1 MNLTIEMTTM
11 KHSILRRLAGVVGGC
26 LLVLAG
32 QAGATPHDDTE
43 VYFNRGTLTGNNLP
57 NILFILDTS
66 LSMFQAVSEEEGAGD
81 RITALKTALNRV
93 LDEVRD
99 INVGLMRFTSFD
111 GGAVLLP
118 LAELDSDVTDIP
130 SETASYTAFIT
141 QGENDAREQRAGAG
155 ANTVKLNEQRI
166 EDVFAVRASS
176 GAGTLGARTAVE
188 KSYVVDDTNEDAN
201 QSMAAKPASA
211 GVMTLDG
218 AALTVS
224 SGFDIGLQ
232 FDNEDRSKTD
242 GRALRIPPNALIE
255 EATLEFE
262 LDDDTRKSRAEFI
275 IRNNLVDA
283 GTGLGIPPEEAAGL
297 LDNVTL
303 DFNASAFDVYDRA
316 HAPDGAASGEVKW
329 NLPAVAAAASEKKD
343 GYDLKTPDLK
353 ALVQSMVSQGCTTRS
368 SASTTPATFS
378 DAGCVFQGDK
388 LGFRLT
394 RYFSDNFQ
402 DNVKLAGSGERVFE
416 SHDKTGGMAPRLN
429 VKYKQFETNG
439 QQALIGLRF
448 EQVRIPRGATVTDAR
463 LIFTPAA
470 DAKRAMSWTIQAE
483 KTGNSAAFAEAD
495 GDLSN
500 RAKTSASQTWTL
512 PDWEEDKPV
521 KSLDL
526 TSVVKEVTDQAG
538 WSGGNALTFLISRN
552 ANASSLDYK
561 RKFFSVEG
569 DPARAVRFEYTY
581 NFGEFADISSSVSRR
596 VAASS
601 DDAEQREPDSRGDF
615 NDNLLD
621 FGRNWIGLR
630 FPGVTVPQ
638 NATITRAY
646 MRFYSRTNT
655 SRTTTYTIRGE
666 NSADAATYSRASRAI
681 TGRSYL
687 PRTVSWSPARWQR
700 NRWYESADIKD
711 LVQQQVELAGWRSGN
726 ALAFRVDKG
735 GQRRRVASFDRRA
748 GGTQAP
754 RLVIEYSFPGEAR
767 KAFKNVRERLEELV
781 DEISPLGATPIQRAM
796 IEAANYWRGGAI
808 GSGLGRGVET
818 PLSNV
823 ADPRRLEFF
832 LAQLRSTRA
841 VVNRYRQTARI
852 SHPGS
857 YCESEDDCGNASTN
871 ATGARPTNQYG
882 VHNPAGCDPA
892 KNPNTLACEGQKI
905 ETSGTLDYISPF
917 KSTLECQSNFQV
929 LLTDGSPS
937 SGSTSTLAAM
947 QTLIGKTCAEN
958 SNFNQK
964 CTPDLAEFLAEND
977 QSTALTGNQTV
988 KTYTIGFNLGS
999 GETAEGARAHLQ
1011 DIAEKG
1017 KGEYY
1022 NATTADSLV
1031 TVLED
1036 IVDSLKQD
1044 ITPGFPAAPVAAN
1057 TFNRL
1062 FNRDNIYFGAFAPAP
1077 GQLNFENQRWAG
1089 NLKKYQLCLNPAPGK
1104 ANCASDTDIGNILD
1118 QRGDL
1123 AIESSGSTVPLAR
1136 QGRFK
1141 TTARS
1146 FWTGFDDGGRIPEG
1160 GAGGRITDYQKR
1172 TLYTDV
1178 NNSGTA
1184 PPNTALSSAGFKLE
1198 AGTLT
1203 TADTLRAVW
1212 DAVCQTTH
1220 ASGASPDAD
1229 CKADLEWLLGRDVDD
1244 EDKDESTADTRFV
1257 FSDPLHSSPVVLTY
1271 GKRTPS
1277 EGAAK
1282 FLDKLLIGTNA
1293 GGLHFINGETGA
1305 EQWAFMPN
1313 ALLKKQRAQ
1322 RQNSATPEGGNRP
1335 YGLDATPVLRI
1346 EDKDNDGTI
1355 EPADGDKV
1363 HVYMA
1368 MRRGGN
1374 AIYALD
1380 ITGTVTSETATSDVV
1395 PKFLW
1400 RIDGVDNTVVSRG
1413 AGVGKGNFSR
1423 MGQTFSEPVLATIN
1437 TSAGRKTVLIFGG
1450 GYDANLDR
1458 DKQAAADGTER
1469 PGRRFGLE
1477 AGKPNQGNAIYVVD
1491 ADTGDLIFWIGHD
1504 SDAGEGISAS
1514 GANIQVPDMFYSI
1527 AAKVNVFDSDG
1538 DGLDDRLYVGDTA
1551 GNVWRVDLGADITP
1565 GGATP
1570 EGATVVGRFASLS
1583 TAGTLANERRIFY
1596 RPAVVQVRD
1605 TRFSNAERGEYDYVV
1620 VVTGNRANPLADG
1633 TDDRL
1638 YALRD
1643 AQTGRM
1649 SGSNGVAS
1657 AYPLALPGTVGG
1669 TGAAAGRPLNNTDLV
1684 AVSPNLTTGL
1694 TGTVAEK
1701 GAEGWY
1707 LELKTAGTG
1716 VGPANRTGEKALAP
1730 PLVLSGNIL
1739 FTTYVPVIGTESAP
1753 LDPCKVEVGGG
1764 RAYNLGILTG
1774 RAGLNWSASDPKN
1787 TRTADAVFEL
1797 KTGGIPPQVVPLYT
1811 TKGIKYLVGKE
1822 TPPGFS
1828 ENKAVKTYW
1837 YLGPESE

>member
-1 MNLTIEMTTM
+1 MNLTIETTTM

-32 QAGATPHDDTE
+32 HAGATPHDDTE
-43 VYFNRGTLTGNNLP
+43 IYFNRGTLTGENLP

-66 LSMFQAVSEEEGAGD
+66 LSMVQPVAGEGEGEGD
-81 RITALKTALNRV
+81 RITALKAALDRV
-93 LDEVRD
+93 LDSVRD

-118 LAELDSDVTDIP
+118 IAELDSDVTDIP
-130 SETASYTAFIT
+130 SETASYSALIT

-155 ANTVKLNEQRI
+155 ANTVSLNDERI

-176 GAGTLGARTAVE
+176 GAGTLGERTAEE

-201 QSMAAKPASA
+201 QSMATKPTSA

-218 AALTVS
+218 AALTLS

-232 FDNEDRSKTD
+232 FDNEDQSKTE

-262 LDDDTRKSRAEFI
+262 IDDATKKDSARFIIEGNLLNLYRSQGLSGPQLEFI
-275 IRNNLVDA
+275 QDYTA
-283 GTGLGIPPEEAAGL
+283 P
-297 LDNVTL
+297 
-303 DFNASAFDVYDRA
+303 DFNASAYDVFDR
-316 HAPDGAASGEVKW
+316 PQTSGVDW
-329 NLPAVAAAASEKKD
+329 NLPRVTGTATEKIA

-353 ALVQSMVSQGCTTRS
+353 ALVQNIVSQGCTTRS
-368 SASTTPATFS
+368 GASTTPATFS

-394 RYFSDNFQ
+394 RYFSNNTQ
-402 DNVKLAGSGERVFE
+402 DNVQLVGSGERVFE
-416 SHDKTGGMAPRLN
+416 SHDKTGGMPPRLN

-470 DAKRAMSWTIQAE
+470 DAKQAMSWTIQAE
-483 KTGNSAAFAEAD
+483 KTGNSAAFAATD

-500 RAKTSASQTWTL
+500 RAKTSASATWTL
-512 PDWEEDKPV
+512 TDWQEDKPV

-526 TSVVKEVTDQAG
+526 TRVVKEVTDQAG

-561 RKFFSVEG
+561 RKFFSFESS
-569 DPARAVRFEYTY
+569 PARAVRLEYTY
-581 NFGEFADISSSVSRR
+581 NFGEFADISSSVSKRT
-596 VAASS
+596 AASG
-601 DDAEQREPDSRGDF
+601 DDAEQRSRTGNGDI
-615 NDNLLD
+615 NDPTLD
-621 FGRNWIGLR
+621 LGRNFVGLR

-646 MRFYSRTNT
+646 LEFYSTQNR
-655 SRTTTYTIRGE
+655 SRSATYTIRGE
-666 NSADAATYSRASRAI
+666 NSADAAAYSTASRAI
-681 TGRSYL
+681 TGRNYL
-687 PRTVSWSPARWQR
+687 SQTVSWSPARWRR
-700 NRWYESADIKD
+700 NRSYQSADIKD
-711 LVQQQVELAGWRSGN
+711 LVQAQVQLADWRSGN
-726 ALAFRVDKG
+726 ALAFRIDQAG
-735 GQRRRVASFDRRA
+735 NRRDRRGAAAFDR
-748 GGTQAP
+748 GSGTEAP

-767 KAFKNVRERLEELV
+767 KAYKTVRERLEELV
-781 DEISPLGATPIQRAM
+781 NEISPFGATPIQRAM
-796 IEAANYWRGGAI
+796 IEAANYWRGGVI
-808 GSGLGRGVET
+808 DSGLKRGVAA
-818 PLSNV
+818 PFPGF
-823 ADPRRLEFF
+823 ADPRRALFI
-832 LAQLRSTRA
+832 LPQQRDLRG
-841 VVNRYRQTARI
+841 VLNQYRETAKI

-857 YCESEDDCGNASTN
+857 YCESEDDCGNADTN

-882 VHNPAGCDPA
+882 VYNPAGCDPA
-892 KNPNTLACEGQKI
+892 KNPNTLACKTQEIQTK
-905 ETSGTLDYISPF
+905 TSGTLDYISPF

-937 SGSTSTLAAM
+937 IGGRSAQTAI
-947 QTLIGKTCAEN
+947 QTLIGESTCAEN
-958 SNFNQK
+958 KNGNMK

-977 QSTALTGNQTV
+977 QSTALAGNQTV
-988 KTYTIGFNLGS
+988 KTYTIGFNLGT
-999 GETAEGARAHLQ
+999 GGAAAKAHLQ

-1022 NATTADSLV
+1022 DATTADSLV

-1036 IVDSLKQD
+1036 IVASLQQD

-1104 ANCASDTDIGNILD
+1104 TNCASDTDIGNILD
-1118 QRGDL
+1118 ARGDL

-1160 GAGGRITDYQKR
+1160 GAGGRITDYRKR

-1178 NNSGTA
+1178 NNGGTA
-1184 PPNTALSSAGFKLE
+1184 RPNTALSSAGFKLE

-1220 ASGASPDAD
+1220 ASGASPDAA
-1229 CKADLEWLLGRDVDD
+1229 CKEDLEWMLGRDVDD
-1244 EDKDESTADTRFV
+1244 EDKDSSSADTRFV
-1257 FSDPLHSSPVVLTY
+1257 FSDPLHSSPVVMTY
-1271 GKRTPS
+1271 GKRTPTDGS
-1277 EGAAK
+1277 PAK
-1282 FLDKLLIGTNA
+1282 FFDKLLIGTNS
-1293 GGLHFINGETGA
+1293 GGLHFINGETGE

-1313 ALLKKQRAQ
+1313 ALLKKQRAL
-1322 RQNSATPEGGNRP
+1322 RQNTATLDGGNRP

-1346 EDKDNDGTI
+1346 EDTDNDGTI

-1380 ITGTVTSETATSDVV
+1380 ITGTVTSETSTSDVT

-1400 RIDGVDNTVVSRG
+1400 RIDGVNNTAVSRG
-1413 AGVGKGNFSR
+1413 PGVGKGNFSR
-1423 MGQTFSEPVLATIN
+1423 MGQTFSEPVLAKIN

-1491 ADTGDLIFWIGHD
+1491 ADSGELIFWIGHD
-1504 SDAGEGISAS
+1504 SDSGEGISAS
-1514 GANIQVPDMFYSI
+1514 GANIEVPDMFYSI
-1527 AAKVNVFDSDG
+1527 AARVNVFDSDG

-1565 GGATP
+1565 GGARP
-1570 EGATVVGRFASLS
+1570 EGATVVGRFASLA

-1649 SGSNGVAS
+1649 SGTNGVAS

-1669 TGAAAGRPLNNTDLV
+1669 TGAAAGRPLNNSDLV
-1684 AVSPNLTTGL
+1684 AVSPDLTTGL

-1739 FTTYVPVIGTESAP
+1739 FTTYVPVIGTDSAP

-1822 TPPGFS
+1822 TPPGIS
-1828 ENKAVKTYW
+1828 ENQAVKTYW
-1837 YLGPESE
+1837 YLGPE

>member
-1 MNLTIEMTTM
+1 MNQTIETTTM

-32 QAGATPHDDTE
+32 HAGATPHDDTE
-43 VYFNRGTLTGNNLP
+43 IYFNRGTLTGNNLP

-66 LSMFQAVSEEEGAGD
+66 LSMVQPVAEEEGAGD
-81 RITALKTALNRV
+81 RITALKTALDRV

-141 QGENDAREQRAGAG
+141 EGENDAREQRAGAG
-155 ANTVKLNEQRI
+155 ANTVSLNDERI
-166 EDVFAVRASS
+166 EDVFAVRVSS
-176 GAGTLGARTAVE
+176 GAGTLGARTAEE

-201 QSMAAKPASA
+201 QSMATKPTSA

-218 AALTVS
+218 QALTLS

-262 LDDDTRKSRAEFI
+262 IDDATKKDRAQFI
-275 IRNNLVDA
+275 IEGNLLPLYTVQFPLSNPGNASQREFLQDYTA
-283 GTGLGIPPEEAAGL
+283 P
-297 LDNVTL
+297 
-303 DFNASAFDVYDRA
+303 DFNASAYAVFDR
-316 HAPDGAASGEVKW
+316 PQTSGVNW
-329 NLPAVAAAASEKKD
+329 NLPRVSGTATEKIT

-394 RYFSDNFQ
+394 RYFSNNTQ
-402 DNVKLAGSGERVFE
+402 DNVQLVGSGERVFE
-416 SHDKTGGMAPRLN
+416 SHDKTGGMPPKLN

-448 EQVRIPRGATVTDAR
+448 ERVRIPRGATVTDAR

-470 DAKRAMSWTIQAE
+470 DEKQAMSWTIQAE
-483 KTGNSAAFAEAD
+483 KTGNSAAFAETD

-512 PDWEEDKPV
+512 PDWQEDKPV
-521 KSLDL
+521 KSVDL

-561 RKFFSVEG
+561 RKFFSFEG
-569 DPARAVRFEYTY
+569 SPARAVRLEYTY
-581 NFGEFADISSSVSRR
+581 NFGEFADISSSVTKRT
-596 VAASS
+596 AASA
-601 DDAEQREPDSRGDF
+601 DDAEQRTAGGPGDF

-666 NSADAATYSRASRAI
+666 NSGNAGAYSTASRAI

-687 PRTVSWSPARWQR
+687 SRTVSWSPSGWQR

-711 LVQQQVELAGWRSGN
+711 LVQAQVQLADWRAGN

-754 RLVIEYSFPGEAR
+754 RLVIEYSFPGEEK
-767 KAFKNVRERLEELV
+767 KAFKTVRERLEELV
-781 DEISPLGATPIQRAM
+781 DEISPFGATPIQRAM

-808 GSGLGRGVET
+808 DSGLDRGVAAI
-818 PLSNV
+818 SGF
-823 ADPRRLEFF
+823 ADPRRLLF
-832 LAQLRSTRA
+832 LLPYQRELRGIL
-841 VVNRYRQTARI
+841 NQYRQTARI

-882 VHNPAGCDPA
+882 VYNPADCDPA
-892 KNPNTLACEGQKI
+892 LNPNTLACKTQEI

-917 KSTLECQSNFQV
+917 KSSLECQSNFQV
-929 LLTDGSPS
+929 LLTDGLPS
-937 SGSTSTLAAM
+937 GGSASVQAAI
-947 QTLIGKTCAEN
+947 QTLIGKSACAEN
-958 SNFNQK
+958 SNASQK

-977 QSTALTGNQTV
+977 QSTALAGKQTV
-988 KTYTIGFNLGS
+988 KTYTIGFNLGTGTS
-999 GETAEGARAHLQ
+999 SAGARAHLQ

-1022 NATTADSLV
+1022 DATTADSLV

-1104 ANCASDTDIGNILD
+1104 TNCESDTDIGNILD
-1118 QRGDL
+1118 ARGDL
-1123 AIESSGSTVPLAR
+1123 AIESGGSTVPLAR

-1160 GAGGRITDYQKR
+1160 GAGGQITDYQKR

-1178 NNSGTA
+1178 NNNGTA
-1184 PPNTALSSAGFKLE
+1184 RPNTALSDAGFKLE

-1212 DAVCQTTH
+1212 DAVCETTH
-1220 ASGASPDAD
+1220 ASGTSPDAD
-1229 CKADLEWLLGRDVDD
+1229 CKADLEWMLGRDVDD
-1244 EDKDESTADTRFV
+1244 EDKDKSTADTRFV
-1257 FSDPLHSSPVVLTY
+1257 FSDPLHSSPVVMTY
-1271 GKRTPS
+1271 GKRLPTDGSP
-1277 EGAAK
+1277 AK
-1282 FLDKLLIGTNA
+1282 FFDKLLIGTNT

-1313 ALLKKQRAQ
+1313 ALLKKQRAL
-1322 RQNSATPEGGNRP
+1322 RQNGATPEGGNRP

-1380 ITGTVTSETATSDVV
+1380 ITGTVSSETATSDVV

-1450 GYDANLDR
+1450 GYDTNLDR
-1458 DKQAAADGTER
+1458 DKQATADRIER
-1469 PGRRFGLE
+1469 AGRRFGLE

-1504 SDAGEGISAS
+1504 ADSGEGISAS
-1514 GANIQVPDMFYSI
+1514 GANIEVADMFYSI
-1527 AAKVNVFDSDG
+1527 AAQVNVFDSDG

-1551 GNVWRVDLGADITP
+1551 GNIWRVDLGADITP

-1570 EGATVVGRFASLS
+1570 EGATVVGRFANLS

-1649 SGSNGVAS
+1649 SGSSGVAT
-1657 AYPLALPGTVGG
+1657 AYPLVLPGTTGG

-1684 AVSPNLTTGL
+1684 AVDPDLTTGL

-1716 VGPANRTGEKALAP
+1716 VGPDNRTGEKALAP

-1739 FTTYVPVIGTESAP
+1739 FTTYVPVIGTTSAP

-1822 TPPGFS
+1822 TPPGIS
-1828 ENKAVKTYW
+1828 ENQAVKTYW
-1837 YLGPESE
+1837 YLERE

>member
-1 MNLTIEMTTM
+1 MNLTIETTTM
-11 KHSILRRLAGVVGGC
+11 KHSILCRLAGVVGGC

-32 QAGATPHDDTE
+32 HAGAAPHDDTE
-43 VYFNRGTLTGNNLP
+43 IYFNRGTLSGENLP

-66 LSMFQAVSEEEGAGD
+66 LSMVRPVTEGEGEGGGD
-81 RITALKTALNRV
+81 RITALKTAMDRV
-93 LDEVRD
+93 LDDVRD

-141 QGENDAREQRAGAG
+141 KGENDAREQSTGAG
-155 ANTVKLNEQRI
+155 ANTVRLNDTRI
-166 EDVFAVRASS
+166 EDVFAVRVSS
-176 GAGTLGARTAVE
+176 GAGTLGGRTVEE
-188 KSYVVDDTNEDAN
+188 KSYVVDDTNEDAQ
-201 QSMAAKPASA
+201 QSMAPRTASA

-218 AALTVS
+218 QALTLS
-224 SGFDIGLQ
+224 AGFDIGLQ
-232 FDNEDRSKTD
+232 FDNEDQSKTD
-242 GRALRIPPNALIE
+242 GAAMRIPPNALIE

-262 LDDDTRKSRAEFI
+262 IDDATKKDRAQFMI
-275 IRNNLVDA
+275 QGNLLNVHNNL
-283 GTGLGIPPEEAAGL
+283 GLTPPEREAVLGNAL
-297 LDNVTL
+297 P
-303 DFNASAFDVYDRA
+303 DFNVAAYDVYGR
-316 HAPDGAASGEVKW
+316 PQTSVINW
-329 NLPAVAAAASEKKD
+329 NLPRVTGTATEKIT

-353 ALVQSMVSQGCTTRS
+353 TLVQSMVSQGCTTPS

-378 DAGCVFQGDK
+378 DAGCLFQGDK
-388 LGFRLT
+388 LSFRLT
-394 RYFSDNFQ
+394 RYYNDHRTN
-402 DNVKLAGSGERVFE
+402 NVVATGSGERVFE

-429 VKYKQFETNG
+429 VKYRQFETNG

-448 EQVRIPRGATVTDAR
+448 ERVRIPRGATVTDAR
-463 LIFTPAA
+463 LVFIPAA
-470 DAKRAMSWTIQAE
+470 DAKQAMSWTIQAE
-483 KTGNSAAFAEAD
+483 KTGNSAAFAATD
-495 GDLSN
+495 GDLSS
-500 RAKTSASQTWTL
+500 RAKTSASETWTL
-512 PDWEEDKPV
+512 PDWQEDKPV

-526 TSVVKEVTDQAG
+526 TRVVQEVTDEGG

-561 RKFFSVEG
+561 RKFFSFEG
-569 DPARAVRFEYTY
+569 DTARTVRLEYTY
-581 NFGEFADISSSVSRR
+581 NFGEFAAVSSQASKRT
-596 VAASS
+596 AASR
-601 DDAEQREPDSRGDF
+601 DDAEQRRSPGNGDI
-615 NDNLLD
+615 NDATLD

-646 MRFYSRTNT
+646 MEFYSTRRRT
-655 SRTTTYTIRGE
+655 RPTTYTLRGE
-666 NSADAATYSRASRAI
+666 NSDDAEAYSTASNAI

-687 PRTVSWSPARWQR
+687 SRTVSWSVPRWES
-700 NRWYESADIKD
+700 NRWYQSADIKD
-711 LVQQQVELAGWRSGN
+711 LVQAQVKLAGWRSGN

-735 GQRRRVASFDRRA
+735 GSRSRVAAYDSGSGA
-748 GGTQAP
+748 NAP
-754 RLVIEYSFPGEAR
+754 RLVIEYSFPGEAKKTF
-767 KAFKNVRERLEELV
+767 KAVRERVEELV
-781 DEISPLGATPIQRAM
+781 DEIKPLGATPIQKAM
-796 IEAANYWRGGAI
+796 VEAANYWRGGAI
-808 GSGLGRGVET
+808 GSGLRRGGEA
-818 PLSNV
+818 PLAGFAELRV
-823 ADPRRLEFF
+823 GPGAGLAQRLEFREV
-832 LAQLRSTRA
+832 LT
-841 VVNRYRQTARI
+841 RYRQTARI

-857 YCESEDDCGNASTN
+857 YCESEDDCGNADTN
-871 ATGARPTNQYG
+871 ATGARPTDKYG
-882 VHNPAGCDPA
+882 VYNPAGCDPA
-892 KNPNTLACEGQKI
+892 LDPNTLVCQAQEIRTKA
-905 ETSGTLDYISPF
+905 SGTLDYISPF
-917 KSTLECQSNFQV
+917 KSSLECQSNFQV
-929 LLTDGSPS
+929 LLTDGAPT
-937 SGSTSTLAAM
+937 SGGASVQAAI
-947 QTLIGKTCAEN
+947 QTLIGKSACAEN
-958 SNFNQK
+958 SNGNQK

-977 QSTALTGNQTV
+977 QSTTLAGKQTV
-988 KTYTIGFNLGS
+988 KTYTIGFNLGA
-999 GETAEGARAHLQ
+999 GGAGARAHLQ

-1022 NATTADSLV
+1022 DATTADSLV
-1031 TVLED
+1031 TVLEN
-1036 IVDSLKQD
+1036 IISSLQQD

-1104 ANCASDTDIGNILD
+1104 TNCASDTDIGNILD
-1118 QRGDL
+1118 ARGDL
-1123 AIESSGSTVPLAR
+1123 AIESSASTVPLAR
-1136 QGRFK
+1136 QGQFK

-1160 GAGGRITDYQKR
+1160 GAGGRITDYTKR
-1172 TLYTDV
+1172 TLYTDI
-1178 NNSGTA
+1178 NNNGTA
-1184 PPNTALSSAGFKLE
+1184 RPNTALSDAGFKLE

-1212 DAVCQTTH
+1212 DAVCDTSH
-1220 ASGASPDAD
+1220 ASGTSPDAA
-1229 CKADLEWLLGRDVDD
+1229 CKADLEWMLGKDVDD
-1244 EDKDESTADTRFV
+1244 EDKDSSTADTRFV
-1257 FSDPLHSSPVVLTY
+1257 FSDPLHSSPVVMTY
-1271 GKRTPS
+1271 GKRVPTDGSP
-1277 EGAAK
+1277 AK
-1282 FLDKLLIGTNA
+1282 FFDKLLIGTNS

-1313 ALLKKQRAQ
+1313 ALLKKQRAL

-1346 EDKDNDGTI
+1346 QDTDNDGRI

-1380 ITGTVTSETATSDVV
+1380 ITGTVTSESSTSDVT

-1400 RIDGVDNTVVSRG
+1400 RIDGVDNTAVSRG

-1450 GYDANLDR
+1450 GYDTNLDR

-1504 SDAGEGISAS
+1504 SDSGEGISAS
-1514 GANIQVPDMFYSI
+1514 GANIEVPDMFYSI
-1527 AAKVNVFDSDG
+1527 AARVNVFDADR

-1551 GNVWRVDLGADITP
+1551 GNVWRVDLGADISP
-1565 GGATP
+1565 GGAQP
-1570 EGATVVGRFASLS
+1570 EGSTVVGRFANLS

-1649 SGSNGVAS
+1649 SGSNGVAT
-1657 AYPLALPGTVGG
+1657 AYPLALPGTTGG

-1684 AVSPNLTTGL
+1684 AVSPDLTTGL

-1739 FTTYVPVIGTESAP
+1739 FTTYVPVIGTTSAP

-1822 TPPGFS
+1822 TPPGIS
-1828 ENKAVKTYW
+1828 ENLAVKTYW
-1837 YLGPESE
+1837 YLERE